1 MAGDLDV
8 LTIDDARE
16 LINFGNT
23 QVGSDPIVER
33 FITFVSRKLDGLCGA
48 IVQRPVIK
56 TVSGGCRAIFLADP
70 VATMTSIVEWSGT
83 TPTTLTAEAL
93 GVAATGANYYLDKS
107 CPQAPILYRRS
118 AGSDSL
124 WACGRGNIVLT
135 YVAGRFA
142 TTEDVDDRFRTA
154 AMLALKHLW
163 DSSAAW
169 WQRQAG
175 FGEVGQANV
184 GSPIPGWLI
193 PKAALEGI
201 SDELLPPT
209 VA

>member
-1 MAGDLDV
+1 MADPLDV
-8 LTIDDARE
+8 LSIDDARE
-16 LINFGNT
+16 LINFGDT
-23 QVGSDPIVER
+23 QVGSDPIVAR
-33 FITFVSRKLDGLCGA
+33 FITFVSRKLDALCGA
-48 IVQRPVIK
+48 IVQREVTK
-56 TVSGGCRAIFLADP
+56 TVSGGSRAIFLTDP
-70 VATMTSIVEWSGT
+70 VATVTSIVEWSGV
-83 TPTTLTAEAL
+83 TPTTLTAEVL
-93 GVAATGANYYLDKS
+93 GVASTAANYYLDKS

-118 AGSDSL
+118 GGGDSL
-124 WACGRGNIVLT
+124 WASGRGNIVLT
-135 YVAGRFA
+135 FVAGRFA

-175 FGEVGQANV
+175 FGELGQGNV

-201 SDELLPPT
+201 SDELLPPA